1 MHSLHKI
8 ISSFKTVE
16 PMKRLLIVITVAVTA
31 FIFSCN
37 PSKTTTTNSSA
48 TDTTNTMQTDTTSNM
63 NNTDTTH
70 HR

>member
-1 MHSLHKI
+1 
-8 ISSFKTVE
+8 
-16 PMKRLLIVITVAVTA
+16 MKRILIVITVALA
-31 FIFSCN
+31 ACIFSCN

-48 TDTTNTMQTDTTSNM
+48 TDTTNTTHTDTTSNM

>member
-1 MHSLHKI
+1 
-8 ISSFKTVE
+8 
-16 PMKRLLIVITVAVTA
+16 MKRILIVITVALA
-31 FIFSCN
+31 ACIFSCN

-48 TDTTNTMQTDTTSNM
+48 TDTTNTMHTDTTSNM